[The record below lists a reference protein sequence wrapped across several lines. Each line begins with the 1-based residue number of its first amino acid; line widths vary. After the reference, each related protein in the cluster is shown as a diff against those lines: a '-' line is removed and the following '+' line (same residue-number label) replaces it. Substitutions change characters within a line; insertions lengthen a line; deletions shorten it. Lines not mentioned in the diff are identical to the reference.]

1 MSGSCGRGRFRPGG
15 WRTLLLSLCLLAEA
29 CAEPSAD
36 GFGGTAGD
44 EAVVRLT
51 ISLPQAELP
60 VGRERAATRSEEAEN
75 LISTVQVLVLRKW
88 TAGICTG
95 ICPKENVC
103 RLPVVR
109 LRSKPS

>member
-1 MSGSCGRGRFRPGG
+1 M
-15 WRTLLLSLCLLAEA
+15 LLSLCLLAVA

-60 VGRERAATRSEEAEN
+60 VGRERVATRSEEAEN
-75 LISTVQVLVLRKW
+75 LISTVRVLVFEEVDGRYLYRYMSE
-88 TAGICTG
+88 GERLQVTG
-95 ICPKENVC
+95 
-103 RLPVVR
+103 
-109 LRSKPS
+109 S

>member
-1 MSGSCGRGRFRPGG
+1 MNTNRDMSGSCGRGRFRPGG
-15 WRTLLLSLCLLAEA
+15 WRTLLLSLCLLAVA

-60 VGRERAATRSEEAEN
+60 GRQGKGGYPVGGGGEPY
-75 LISTVQVLVLRKW
+75 LDG
-88 TAGICTG
+88 AGS
-95 ICPKENVC
+95 
-103 RLPVVR
+103 RF
-109 LRSKPS
+109 

>member
-1 MSGSCGRGRFRPGG
+1 MNTNRDMSGSCGRGRFRPGG
-15 WRTLLLSLCLLAEA
+15 WRTLLLSLCLLAVA

-75 LISTVQVLVLRKW
+75 LI
-88 TAGICTG
+88 CTG